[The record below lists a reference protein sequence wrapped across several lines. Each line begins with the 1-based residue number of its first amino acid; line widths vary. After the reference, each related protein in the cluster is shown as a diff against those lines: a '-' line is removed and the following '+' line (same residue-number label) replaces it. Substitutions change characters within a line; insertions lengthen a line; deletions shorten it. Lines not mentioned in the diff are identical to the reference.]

1 MHQEYFF
8 ADLLEETKVNSVALK
23 APQFA
28 SEFVS
33 EMDCPRALFGL
44 LVSADHEIL
53 TAPLRF
59 PLGVQILQVF
69 FPMQQSL
76 FLFPVRKVLPPGPAD
91 GSTT

>member
-1 MHQEYFF
+1 M
-8 ADLLEETKVNSVALK
+8 NSVALK

-28 SEFVS
+28 GEFAS
-33 EMDCPRALFGL
+33 EMDCPRAVFGL

-53 TAPLRF
+53 PAPLRF

-91 GSTT
+91 GSTP